1 MTLSNPKKRKV
12 IKKVLLVFTTDAWHS
27 SSSLELIGVCS
38 TIEKCISLIKSDIC
52 RNNYEGFTDDDENC
66 LKMFKQTQ
74 GRDTNYDIQ
83 SWGVDD
89 SSILV
94 SDIVWDTDGEDAEDL
109 GLPTQVEVPLCVD
122 EDDIADY
129 LSDRYEYCVKS
140 FVL

>member
-1 MTLSNPKKRKV
+1 MKE
-12 IKKVLLVFTTDAWHS
+12 VLLVFTTDAWHS
-27 SSSLELIGVCS
+27 YSSFELFGVCS
-38 TIEKCISLIKSDIC
+38 TIEKCISLIKSDIR
-52 RNNYEGFTDDDENC
+52 RNNYKEFTDDDENC

-74 GRDTNYDIQ
+74 GRDTNYNIQ

-94 SDIVWDTDGEDAEDL
+94 SDIVWDTDGEDTEDL
-109 GLPTQVEVPLCVD
+109 ELPTQVEVPLCVD

-129 LSDRYEYCVKS
+129 LSDRYGYCVES

>member
-1 MTLSNPKKRKV
+1 MKE
-12 IKKVLLVFTTDAWHS
+12 VLLVFTTDARHS
-27 SSSLELIGVCS
+27 YSSFELIGVCS
-38 TIEKCISLIKSDIC
+38 TIENCIRLIESDI
-52 RNNYEGFTDDDENC
+52 RKNNYEEFTDNDKNY
-66 LKMFKQTQ
+66 LKMIKQTQ
-74 GRDTNYDIQ
+74 GRDINYDIQ
-83 SWGVDD
+83 SWNVDD

-109 GLPTQVEVPLCVD
+109 ELPTQVEVPLCVD

>member
-1 MTLSNPKKRKV
+1 MKE
-12 IKKVLLVFTTDAWHS
+12 VLLVFTTDAWHS
-27 SSSLELIGVCS
+27 YSSFELIGVCS
-38 TIEKCISLIKSDIC
+38 TIENCIRLIESDI
-52 RNNYEGFTDDDENC
+52 RKNNYEEFTDDDRNC

-83 SWGVDD
+83 SWNVDD

-129 LSDRYEYCVKS
+129 LSDRYGYCVES

>member
-1 MTLSNPKKRKV
+1 MKE
-12 IKKVLLVFTTDAWHS
+12 VLLVFTTDAWHS
-27 SSSLELIGVCS
+27 YSSFELIGVCS
-38 TIEKCISLIKSDIC
+38 TIENCIRLIESDI
-52 RNNYEGFTDDDENC
+52 RKNNYEEFTDNDKNY
-66 LKMFKQTQ
+66 LKMIKQTQ
-74 GRDTNYDIQ
+74 GRDINYDIQ
-83 SWGVDD
+83 SWNVDD

-109 GLPTQVEVPLCVD
+109 ELPTQVEVPLCVD

>member
-1 MTLSNPKKRKV
+1 MKE
-12 IKKVLLVFTTDAWHS
+12 VLLVFTTDAWHS
-27 SSSLELIGVCS
+27 YSSLELIGVCS
-38 TIEKCISLIKSDIC
+38 TIENCIRLIESDIR
-52 RNNYEGFTDDDENC
+52 RNNYEEFTDNDRNC
-66 LKMFKQTQ
+66 LEMIKQTQ

-109 GLPTQVEVPLCVD
+109 ELPTQVEVPLCVD
-122 EDDIADY
+122 EDYIADY